1 MGASRYIDRLTRPSA
16 LDLVEKV
23 AISCLLGVLAARMIP
38 IAISS
43 GNVLPILLVFSETL
57 VVVFIL
63 LRRGTQNISLSLRD
77 WLLGFA
83 GTVAPLLAAPGSGN
97 PVAPLA
103 VCGTLMMLGFLL
115 NLSAKL
121 TLRRSF
127 GVVAANRGVK
137 IGGPYRMIRH
147 PMYAGYT
154 LTQLGFLLSGP
165 TLWNFGLY
173 GLALSLQIARIRAE
187 ERILRNDPVY
197 TEMSERV
204 PYRLVPFVF

>member
-1 MGASRYIDRLTRPSA
+1 VGASRHIERLARPIT

-38 IAISS
+38 VAISS
-43 GNVLPILLVFSETL
+43 GNILPILLVISETL

-63 LRRGTQNISLSLRD
+63 LRRSTHNISLSWRD
-77 WLLGFA
+77 WLFGFA
-83 GTVAPLLAAPGSGN
+83 GTVAPLLAAPASGT
-97 PVAPLA
+97 PIAPLA
-103 VCGTLMMLGFLL
+103 LCGTLMMLGFML

-137 IGGPYRMIRH
+137 IGGPYRLVRH

-197 TEMSERV
+197 SEMSERV
-204 PYRLVPFVF
+204 PYRLVPFIF

>member
-1 MGASRYIDRLTRPSA
+1 MGASRHIDRLTRPMA
-16 LDLVEKV
+16 LDLIEKV
-23 AISCLLGVLAARMIP
+23 AVSCLLGVLAARMIP
-38 IAISS
+38 VAISS
-43 GNVLPILLVFSETL
+43 GNILPILLVVSETL

-63 LRRGTQNISLSLRD
+63 LRRSTQNISLSWRD

-83 GTVAPLLAAPGSGN
+83 GTVAPLLAAPPSGN

-115 NLSAKL
+115 NVSAKL

-165 TLWNFGLY
+165 TLWNLGLY

-187 ERILRNDPVY
+187 ERILTKDPVY
-197 TEMSERV
+197 TEMSDRV
-204 PYRLVPFVF
+204 RYRLVPFVF